1 MTSQLTKG
9 YGHFTS
15 QVKMSQEFRLA
26 EQGWHWHSGPR
37 ELTGISHLFLVVP
50 GFLPFS
56 YFQEQQRKTKN
67 KKTKKK
73 KKKHNTP
80 EPIFSKRKICLK
92 WHPLILPISPSH
104 SRTKWN
110 PPRDFSHKKKPLL
123 IYGTWVAAPSTSSI
137 PHPSVCSLTPASTAY
152 IRSKGLPF

>member
-1 MTSQLTKG
+1 
-9 YGHFTS
+9 
-15 QVKMSQEFRLA
+15 MSQEFRLA

-73 KKKHNTP
+73 KKAQ
-80 EPIFSKRKICLK
+80 
-92 WHPLILPISPSH
+92 HPGANIQQ
-104 SRTKWN
+104 
-110 PPRDFSHKKKPLL
+110 KKNLL
-123 IYGTWVAAPSTSSI
+123 EMTST
-137 PHPSVCSLTPASTAY
+137 HPAY
-152 IRSKGLPF
+152 IS